1 MIEWLMSVDLAQWFL
16 FAAIVLGTI
25 IIVLVILMVYLKKHG
40 KEEAA
45 KKVEKVLFFIKTVKD
60 LVLMAESH
68 YNYTGEEKKD
78 FVIAKSQAEFAKKGY
93 EYSDEEIVEEI
104 KNNMEIADNVNKR
117 GTQSKTHC

>member
-1 MIEWLMSVDLAQWFL
+1 MIEWLTSVDLAQWFL
-16 FAAIVLGTI
+16 FAGIVLGVI
-25 IIVLVILMVYLKKHG
+25 ILCLVLLLIYFRKHG

-45 KKVEKVLFFIKTVKD
+45 KKVEKALFFIKTVKD

-104 KNNMEIADNVNKR
+104 KSNMEIADNVNKR
-117 GTQSKTHC
+117 GTQSRTH